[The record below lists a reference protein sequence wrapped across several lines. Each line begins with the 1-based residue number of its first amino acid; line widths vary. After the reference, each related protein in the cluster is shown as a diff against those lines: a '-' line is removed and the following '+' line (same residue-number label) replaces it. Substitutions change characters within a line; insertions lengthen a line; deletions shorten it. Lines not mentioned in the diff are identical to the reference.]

1 MEKYVIFREDKDKH
15 GVYLFVKKFVPK
27 KWFRKEKIEYCISA
41 DQAETFEPDVMAKV
55 CERIKRDYPNAE
67 IICEDYRTFTDRMV
81 NHRFWVIGRWRED
94 GREEFYCGSDQH
106 GKPEYTKDLNDVRF
120 SLSETSIS
128 ETLQTIRKCTRDRAY
143 IRMVF
148 LSLENELLSPCMM
161 ITCTSKG
168 NQHTKYFKKMDGNRL
183 RLVETSFAA
192 SKFAYEI
199 AIQMWEFLKQHN
211 KNFLYAVMP
220 VFKDNVNARNIETYM
235 RQNKVSRMIVMDLQL
250 KFLNRKTKIE
260 NEKD

>member
-41 DQAETFEPDVMAKV
+41 DQAETFEPDMMAKV

-81 NHRFWVIGRWRED
+81 KHRFWVVGRWRED
-94 GREEFYCGSDQH
+94 STEEFYCDSDRH
-106 GKPEYTKDLNDVRF
+106 GKPEYTTDLQAVRF
-120 SLSETSIS
+120 SLSESS
-128 ETLQTIRKCTRDRAY
+128 ANETLRTIRKCTRDRAY
-143 IRMVF
+143 TRMVF

-168 NQHTKYFKKMDGNRL
+168 SQVTKYFAREEGKRL
-183 RLVETSFAA
+183 RLVTTSNAAAKFEYETVM
-192 SKFAYEI
+192 KMYEYLRT
-199 AIQMWEFLKQHN
+199 EN
-211 KNFLYAVMP
+211 KNFLYAVIP
-220 VFKDNVNARNIETYM
+220 EFKDNVNSKNIEAYM
-235 RQNKVSRMIVMDLQL
+235 RENKVSRMIVLDVQL
-250 KFLNRKTKIE
+250 KHLNRK
-260 NEKD
+260 

>member
-1 MEKYVIFREDKDKH
+1 MEKYVIFREDKNKH
-15 GVYLFVKKFVPK
+15 GVYLFVRKFQPK

-41 DQAETFEPDVMAKV
+41 DQAELFSDNEVLTKV

-67 IICEDYRTFTDRMV
+67 IICEGYRTFSDRMAK
-81 NHRFWVIGRWRED
+81 HRFWVIGRWRED
-94 GREEFYCGSDQH
+94 GKEEFYCGCDQH

-143 IRMVF
+143 TRVVF
-148 LSLENELLSPCMM
+148 LSLENELLTPCMM

-168 NQHTKYFKKMDGNRL
+168 NQQTKFFKKLDGNRL
-183 RLVETSFAA
+183 RLVETSFSA

-199 AIQMWEFLKQHN
+199 AIQMWEYLKQHN
-211 KNFLYAVMP
+211 KNFLYSVLP
-220 VFKDNVNARNIETYM
+220 DFKDNVSAKNIEQYM
-235 RQNKVSRMIVMDLQL
+235 KDHKVSRRIVMDLQL
-250 KFLNRKTKIE
+250 KFLNRNGKK
-260 NEKD
+260 

>member
-81 NHRFWVIGRWRED
+81 KHRFWVVGRWRED
-94 GREEFYCGSDQH
+94 STEEFYCDSDRH
-106 GKPEYTKDLNDVRF
+106 GKPEYTTDLQAVRF
-120 SLSETSIS
+120 SLSESS
-128 ETLQTIRKCTRDRAY
+128 ANETLRTIRKCTRDRAY
-143 IRMVF
+143 TRMVF

-168 NQHTKYFKKMDGNRL
+168 SQVTKYFAREEGKRL
-183 RLVETSFAA
+183 RLVTTSNAAAKFDYETVM
-192 SKFAYEI
+192 KMYEYLRT
-199 AIQMWEFLKQHN
+199 EN
-211 KNFLYAVMP
+211 KNFLYAVIP
-220 VFKDNVNARNIETYM
+220 EFKDNVNSKNIEAYM
-235 RQNKVSRMIVMDLQL
+235 RENKVSRMIVLDVQL
-250 KFLNRKTKIE
+250 KHLNRK
-260 NEKD
+260 